1 MEKIEYTNKE
11 IIQIKG
17 AFLYATILI
26 FVDLIASTFQ
36 FLAGIELRVIAS
48 SFFGV
53 GFCAFLAFIIF
64 IRKKARKK
72 TAILE
77 WVVASLLTFFL
88 IYAKYNYARN
98 PHLGWQYAAE
108 GIHMYGHMLL
118 ILVMLQY
125 FYNKKLYIFFLTV
138 NILNW
143 VLFLALAKIYGG
155 LELPFAS
162 IIDGKPLHTVILSR
176 QLYFI
181 MMIAI
186 VAYIAYRNIGDID
199 NFDKLANKQKDRIE
213 EQAAKQLEMALIIK
227 NRMKDLFNKLNEQN
241 DEVKNFNNSL
251 QSQAAAFEEFSAT
264 IEEISTSSENI
275 AIVSEEQV
283 NANQEMQFTITQ
295 FFEIKDQTKY
305 KLNQSLD
312 SMDNVVKETNI
323 STEILERVE
332 QTILDIK
339 TQSDKISETISII
352 VDIAEQINLLS
363 LNASIEAARAG
374 DHGKGFAVVADEVG
388 KLANL
393 TGDSIKGIEVVLKQ
407 SEEKTTAGVEIIKQ
421 ASGSIKEMISQM
433 LASSQEIDEL
443 RDNILI
449 EEKFLKGIENQMG
462 NNDKLSRQTQGG
474 TEEQKQALETTAMSL
489 DNLNEE
495 VSQMAEGIMRISET
509 SQSIH
514 DDALE
519 VLSMSEDAF
528 GKETEE
534 TD

>member
-1 MEKIEYTNKE
+1 MEKTKYTNKE

-17 AFLYATILI
+17 AFLYAVILAI
-26 FVDLIASTFQ
+26 VDIIASTFQ
-36 FLAGIELRVIAS
+36 FLAGIELRTIAS

-53 GFCAFLAFIIF
+53 GFCTIIGFIIYK
-64 IRKKARKK
+64 RKKSRKK
-72 TAILE
+72 TAIFE
-77 WVVASLLTFFL
+77 WIVATLLTFFL
-88 IYAKYNYARN
+88 IYAKYNYAFN
-98 PHLGWQYAAE
+98 PHLGWRYAAE
-108 GIHMYGHMLL
+108 GLHMYGHMLVF
-118 ILVMLQY
+118 LVMLQY
-125 FYNKKLYIFFLTV
+125 FYNKILYIFFLV
-138 NILNW
+138 INVANW
-143 VLFLALAKIYGG
+143 IIFLVLAKTIGG

-162 IIDGKPLHTVILSR
+162 IINGKPLHTVILSR

-181 MMIAI
+181 MMMAI
-186 VAYIAYRNIGDID
+186 VAYIAYRNIRDID
-199 NFDKLANKQKDRIE
+199 NFDKLANKQKYHIE
-213 EQAAKQLEMALIIK
+213 EQAARQLEMALVIK
-227 NRMKDLFNKLNEQN
+227 SRMKDL
-241 DEVKNFNNSL
+241 FNNSL

-275 AIVSEEQV
+275 AQVSEEQV

-295 FFEIKDQTKY
+295 FFEIKDQTKT

-339 TQSDKISETISII
+339 TQSDKISETISVI

-388 KLANL
+388 KRANL

-433 LASSQEIDEL
+433 LASSKEIDEL

-462 NNDKLSRQTQGG
+462 NNDKLSRQTRGG
-474 TEEQKQALETTAMSL
+474 TEEQKLALETTATSL

-528 GKETEE
+528 GKETEGA
-534 TD
+534 D